1 MRYKVEKTNIIDPG
15 IKSSEWDKAHLGHV
29 SCQRWKEYFEPIN
42 TTFKLLKG
50 PEGISVF
57 MHTDEKK
64 LRAEHTEQNSL
75 VCEDSCMEFFFNP
88 NPTDVYYINFEIN
101 PKKAMYISIGNDRYN
116 RQLITTDR
124 EIFTIESIPND
135 GDWSLKFYIPDSFL
149 LEYFDKITDVWKG
162 NFYKCGDLTE
172 HTHYAS
178 WTEVETEKP
187 DFHAPDYFGILEF

>member
-15 IKSSEWDKAHLGHV
+15 IKSSAWNRAHLGIV
-29 SCQRWKEYFEPIN
+29 SCQRWREYFEPIN

-50 PEGISVF
+50 PEGISVL

-88 NPTDVYYINFEIN
+88 NPTDVNYINFEIN

-116 RQLITTDR
+116 RHLITADK
-124 EIFTIESIPND
+124 EIFKIESIPND

-149 LEYFDKITDVWKG
+149 LDYFDKIADVWKG
-162 NFYKCGDLTE
+162 NFYKCGDLTG

-178 WTEVETEKP
+178 WAEVETEKP